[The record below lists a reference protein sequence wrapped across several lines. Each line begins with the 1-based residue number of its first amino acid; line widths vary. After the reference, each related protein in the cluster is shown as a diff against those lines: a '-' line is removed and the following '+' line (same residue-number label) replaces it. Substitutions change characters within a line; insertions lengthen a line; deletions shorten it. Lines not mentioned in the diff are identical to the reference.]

1 MSSIPALKKILDLR
15 SEEKNQA
22 LLEQKEAIDQFEKV
36 AKQLYRQ
43 LKAKEKAESNLYEMH
58 EGSLVISQIR
68 EQTNYIEALNKKIN
82 LLEKEVQKARFNM
95 EAKQDKVTEK
105 HVEFKKIEKMIE
117 NREEKLKE
125 QVKKEALA
133 ELDEISLNRY
143 IRAE

>member
-58 EGSLVISQIR
+58 EGSLVISKIR
-68 EQTNYIEALNKKIN
+68 EQTNYIEA
-82 LLEKEVQKARFNM
+82 
-95 EAKQDKVTEK
+95 
-105 HVEFKKIEKMIE
+105 
-117 NREEKLKE
+117 
-125 QVKKEALA
+125 
-133 ELDEISLNRY
+133 
-143 IRAE
+143 